1 VKSTVCC
8 AVRRGAAATVGALLL
23 AVLMPGCERREIV
36 QPTPQM
42 DVEARFWVR
51 VLLVGNATECTVTAP
66 SAMYASRY
74 GSSPATGATGP
85 MAAPLDTSVKVTLD
99 NGQLLF
105 GATPQPGDTVT
116 IGTER
121 PHVFTLN
128 KRSYRGKLM
137 LTVNADGR
145 TFSAVN
151 SVPLEPYLAGVVGA
165 EMYKYWEP
173 EALKAQA
180 IAART
185 YCLYTKDRFGTNRG
199 WDVSSTQASQVYR
212 GIGAESAQ
220 VWKAVRDT
228 HGMILVSGGGGPAEG
243 RRFPAY
249 YSSICGGHTEDCRP
263 VFGEAFAPLRAV
275 PCPYCKDVAR
285 LGLFFWPMAQYDRQ
299 TVTRRLAERYASLK
313 ALGEIQDIVVI
324 DRSTYGDFARL
335 TKIRLV
341 GATGKTDVLRGED
354 FRLALDPTG
363 REIQS
368 TICKIVPWADGW
380 AFLSGR
386 GWGHGV
392 GMCQCGAEG
401 MARLGKTAQEILQ
414 HYYPGSEIANIY

>member
-1 VKSTVCC
+1 
-8 AVRRGAAATVGALLL
+8 
-23 AVLMPGCERREIV
+23 
-36 QPTPQM
+36 M

-51 VLLVGNATECTVTAP
+51 VLLTGDATECTVTAP
-66 SAMYASRY
+66 SAMYVSRY
-74 GSSPATGATGP
+74 GSSAATGVAGP
-85 MAAPLDTSVKVTLD
+85 MAASLDTSVKITLAD
-99 NGQLLF
+99 GRLLF
-105 GATPQPGDTVT
+105 GATPQPGDEVT

-128 KRSYRGKLM
+128 KRSYRGKLR
-137 LTVNADGR
+137 LAVNADR
-145 TFSAVN
+145 QTFSAVN
-151 SVPLEPYLAGVVGA
+151 FVPLEPYLAGVVGA

-185 YCLYTKDRFGTNRG
+185 YCLYTKDRFGANRD

-212 GIGAESAQ
+212 GIGAESTQ
-220 VWKAVRDT
+220 VWKTVRDT
-228 HGMILVSGGGGPAEG
+228 HGMILVSGGRGPAEG

-263 VFGEAFAPLRAV
+263 VFGEAFAPLQAV

-285 LGLFFWPMAQYDRQ
+285 LGLFFWPMAQYDRR
-299 TVTRRLAERYASLK
+299 TVTRRLTERYASLE

-324 DRSTYGDFARL
+324 DKSTYGEFARL
-335 TKIRLV
+335 TKVRLV

-354 FRLALDPTG
+354 LRLALDPTG
-363 REIQS
+363 RKIQS
-368 TICKIVPWADGW
+368 TVCKIVPWGDGW

-401 MARLGKTAQEILQ
+401 MARLGKTAREILQ